1 MVLIRLGK
9 SATFLSL
16 GIQRQTN
23 FEPVAMDKAAI
34 CFKTLCNE
42 YDDERPLF
50 TA

>member
-1 MVLIRLGK
+1 MALIRLGK

-23 FEPVAMDKAAI
+23 FEPVAMDKAA
-34 CFKTLCNE
+34 KE